1 MSELPPLVMQRNLT
15 IAFPSSLFLQS
26 VRLVGLKRRLMGS
39 IVSNLPPSLN
49 TKKLSVYPLDE
60 FLPVFVEI
68 RRFVGGRGAWC
79 VCVYWPPTGT
89 GLSHDRRFNAQGR
102 APAQTAAA
110 RDTNSYPRYSPTT
123 LVHVSELSPAE
134 ATAARNDGELPGSGE
149 ACSSSRLCLFPLA
162 LSPAVPR
169 PPLKLRAKLGEMG

>member
-1 MSELPPLVMQRNLT
+1 MEPLT
-15 IAFPSSLFLQS
+15 ICQ
-26 VRLVGLKRRLMGS
+26 RLRLLGRTGIGKTVMHAGR
-39 IVSNLPPSLN
+39 PP
-49 TKKLSVYPLDE
+49 VH
-60 FLPVFVEI
+60 
-68 RRFVGGRGAWC
+68 

-149 ACSSSRLCLFPLA
+149 ALLLVYRLCLFPLA
-162 LSPAVPR
+162 RLAR
-169 PPLKLRAKLGEMG
+169 EAWRDGIKAITMGLRRWPHDGARGAMRLESLNALRKDYWWVQARIRSFLVRTG

>member
-1 MSELPPLVMQRNLT
+1 MSQ
-15 IAFPSSLFLQS
+15 ALQHS
-26 VRLVGLKRRLMGS
+26 HV
-39 IVSNLPPSLN
+39 
-49 TKKLSVYPLDE
+49 
-60 FLPVFVEI
+60 
-68 RRFVGGRGAWC
+68 C

-169 PPLKLRAKLGEMG
+169 PPLKLAREAWRDGIKAITIETGSLATRPSTRCDATRKPQRVEMGDYWRVQARIRSFLVRTG